1 MTTVDARPKR
11 DSVTEILSMAK
22 RRLCVA
28 PLVVLVTALLAACGP
43 EAPACNDPK
52 VTSMI
57 LEMVG
62 KAHDAHLKQ
71 YPSKSKDLAS
81 FTLETPTVTAYDDK
95 LKLRS
100 CKTTFVMQ
108 IQPDR
113 VAQMNEFI
121 SNPNPSLFGALAM
134 LSGRRDALYPD
145 IVRNE
150 VLYLQQR
157 NAVPLTQEPIRKSLT
172 YQVQKEE
179 GSNEY
184 VASTN
189 VDVDGSIQYLRVAAF
204 TDQRAK
210 SNAESKAQAA
220 KEQQQKQIE
229 IDRLAATGNWRR
241 AVTIDGFKWEKD
253 PEFCR
258 RQDAFCFVGQA
269 DDLMGSV
276 LYMIKAGPN
285 TTDESREKTRSNLTA
300 GARVCLIGLKK
311 TSDADVFAYSVWS
324 TLRDDKGQLE
334 DCRPGAAEA
343 EAAAKVKG
351 VAVQPVPSAPSA
363 STLPAPV
370 AAPAGTGPES
380 VMSLIT
386 KYEACGDEA
395 VCLHTGKGNTVW
407 MQAGQMRRMDYA
419 LLDRTISS
427 KTPVCLRELVR
438 TEGKNFTAESLDSQC

>member
-1 MTTVDARPKR
+1 MFRHSHGFIHR
-11 DSVTEILSMAK
+11 WLSVCMLATL
-22 RRLCVA
+22 L
-28 PLVVLVTALLAACGP
+28 LLAGCAP

-113 VAQMNEFI
+113 VVAMNEFI
-121 SNPNPSLFGALAM
+121 TNPNPSLFGALAM

-145 IVRNE
+145 VVRNE

-204 TDQRAK
+204 TEQRAK
-210 SNAESKAQAA
+210 SNAESKAQAV
-220 KEQQQKQIE
+220 KEQQQKQAE
-229 IDRLAATGNWRR
+229 IDRLAATGSWRR
-241 AVTIDGFKWEKD
+241 AVTIDGFKWDKD

-285 TTDESREKTRSNLTA
+285 TTEESREKTRSNLTA

-311 TSDADVFAYSVWS
+311 TSDADVFAYSMWS

-343 EAAAKVKG
+343 EAAAKIKG
-351 VAVQPVPSAPSA
+351 TAAQPAASAPTA
-363 STLPAPV
+363 STLTGPV

-419 LLDRTISS
+419 LLDRSISS

-438 TEGKNFTAESLDSQC
+438 TEGKNFAAESLDSQC